1 MKKSV
6 RYFCVLCFGLVGQN
20 VFAQTDSLKLRK
32 QLNQLMA
39 YSISVNTLTLG
50 QTFFYSE
57 QNFTER
63 NFNPLFFSTNALQH
77 LPNLLKGKGFGI
89 LGFQAATTASF
100 YITKENPN
108 DFPLFNRALF
118 VPSYNLS
125 LFASYTAYRDKRVS
139 SGYQLENWKAF
150 KISELIF
157 SPYEKEII
165 KNPFV
170 WGSVIGAVAL
180 NFLTNNASNSVFTTK
195 KTFIGNREYSP
206 WAAIPLM
213 IGTYWAVHTLIG
225 ASEEAHY
232 RGVAFEQMR
241 QNTTTFWANAFDM
254 LYFTSSHFP
263 QYYVADRENLFLR
276 TASSAAFSFLMS
288 SAYRHS
294 GLRTSAAAHIAFN
307 FFSSTSFYLLNG
319 GVANQNNYLTFSLT
333 KNF

>member
-1 MKKSV
+1 MKKTV
-6 RYFCVLCFGLVGQN
+6 RYFCVLCFCLINQN

-39 YSISVNTLTLG
+39 YSVSVNALTLG

-57 QNFTER
+57 QDFTER
-63 NFNPLFFSTNALQH
+63 NFSPLFFATNVLQH
-77 LPNLLKGKGFGI
+77 LPNLLKGKGLELI
-89 LGFQAATTASF
+89 GFQAATTASF
-100 YITKENPN
+100 YLTKENTN

-157 SPYEKEII
+157 SPYQKETI

-180 NFLTNNASNSVFTTK
+180 NLLTNDPSNSVFTTK
-195 KTFIGNREYSP
+195 KTFIGYREYSP

-213 IGTYWAVHTLIG
+213 IGMYWAMHTLVG

-232 RGVAFEQMR
+232 RGLVFEQMHH
-241 QNTTTFWANAFDM
+241 NTTTFWATAFDM

-263 QYYVADRENLFLR
+263 QYYVADRKNLLFR
-276 TASSAAFSFLMS
+276 TASSTAFSFLMS

-307 FFSSTSFYLLNG
+307 FFSSISFYHLNG